1 MKMNNEGYN
10 FTVINKEGMEVTCD
24 VISMVADADSKIYLL
39 YTDYLLDD
47 KGNFRLLA
55 SELVEKNKDFIL
67 QDIKDKKKLK
77 EIIDSSKSLY
87 QKQLEKSNA

>member
-1 MKMNNEGYN
+1 MDNEYS

-24 VISMVADADSKIYLL
+24 VISMITDEDSKIYLL

-55 SELVEKNKDFIL
+55 SELVQEKDDFVLKDIE
-67 QDIKDKKKLK
+67 DKVKLSELVK
-77 EIIDSSKSLY
+77 SSKDLY
-87 QKQLEKSNA
+87 TKTMSNN